1 MGAAMALDFVA
12 ARDNMVENQVRTNDV
27 TDLAIQ
33 DAMRTVARERF
44 CPPGKS
50 YLAYAEAAVEYAPGW
65 FLMEPR
71 DISKLLQA
79 IGPRAGERALCI
91 AAPYAAAVLAEIG
104 LHVTLLQPE
113 GAPTQAVSKAFEGS
127 DVLVRSGVLT
137 EVGEG
142 ARFDV
147 IVCEGAVQ
155 KTPSAWI
162 AAIAVGGRLG
172 VVERCGPV
180 GKARIYVRGVDDL
193 PATREIFDAN
203 SPILPGFV
211 TPPAFV
217 F

>member
-1 MGAAMALDFVA
+1 MALDFSA
-12 ARDNMVENQVRTNDV
+12 ARENMVENQVRTNDV

-33 DAMRTVARERF
+33 DAMRVVARERF

-71 DISKLLQA
+71 VISKLLQA
-79 IGPRAGERALCI
+79 IWPQAGERALCI
-91 AAPYAAAVLAEIG
+91 AAPYAAALLDQMG
-104 LHVTLLQPE
+104 LHVTLLQPD
-113 GAPTQAVSKAFEGS
+113 GAPAEAAARALEGTAV
-127 DVLVRSGVLT
+127 DVRSGALT

-142 ARFDV
+142 LRFDV

-155 KTPSAWI
+155 KTPPSWI

-172 VVERCGPV
+172 VEERHGPV
-180 GKARIYVRGVDDL
+180 GKARLYMRGVDGL
-193 PATREIFDAN
+193 AATRELFDAT